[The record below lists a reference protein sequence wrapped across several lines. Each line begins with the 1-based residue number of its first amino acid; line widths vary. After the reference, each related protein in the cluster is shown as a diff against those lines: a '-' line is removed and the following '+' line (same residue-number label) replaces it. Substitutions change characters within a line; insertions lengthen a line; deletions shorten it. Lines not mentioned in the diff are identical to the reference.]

1 LRLRRGVNRMVCL
14 LVLVAGAPQ
23 FTFAADVNNYT
34 PLSEINT
41 DNVARI
47 KLVFSFRTGQ
57 AGGQSGA
64 PAVAGDLLL
73 LQTAFPHT
81 LYALDIRQQ
90 ATPVRWSFTP
100 PSDPRAAGLT
110 CCDATV
116 GGPVA
121 TTDNQVVLN
130 TLDGHTIALDAA
142 TGQVRW
148 DVTPAALSS
157 GETLSTSPLIAGDR
171 LIVGNAGDDFGA
183 RGWLAAL
190 DPHTGATIWKRFNTG
205 PDDEAGIGP
214 GFSPPYPRDQT
225 QDGGEKTWPPQAWQQ
240 GGGGL
245 AGNLAYDPDREI
257 LLYGTG
263 HPAPWNPDPRPGD
276 NKWTSGLFARD
287 ARTGDARWFVSISPH
302 DLYALGA
309 AGSLLL
315 ADTEWQGQD
324 RKLLIHPDANGHVYV
339 LDRGTGAILSAASF
353 VPVNATQGVD
363 IPTATLRRNV
373 AMDVSPNAV
382 TRDIC
387 PSWPGATGADGTSLG
402 AAALSPHTK
411 LLYIPASRMCMDMEP
426 RDTSYMSG
434 TPFIGANLRMK
445 AAPGISRGALIAW
458 DISGAKPAW
467 TAAEAFPL
475 EGGVLATAGGV
486 VFYGTLDGAFKALD
500 GRDGHLLWQFH
511 ASQGIIGQPIT
522 FRLSDGHQYV
532 AIAAGTGGPAGQVAQ
547 NGIDPRDATAAHG
560 YANALRDLKPPADPS
575 GMLYV
580 FALP

>member
-1 LRLRRGVNRMVCL
+1 MVCVFT
-14 LVLVAGAPQ
+14 LVVSSPWRARSVEANNFAPL
-23 FTFAADVNNYT
+23 N
-34 PLSEINT
+34 EIDT
-41 DNVARI
+41 GNVAHL

-73 LQTAFPHT
+73 LQTVFPHT
-81 LYALDIRQQ
+81 LYALNIHQP
-90 ATPVRWSFTP
+90 AAPVRWSFTP
-100 PSDPRAAGLT
+100 PSDRRAAGLT

-116 GGPVA
+116 GGPVVA
-121 TTDNQVVLN
+121 NGQVVLN
-130 TLDGHTIALDAA
+130 TLDGHTIALDSA

-148 DVTPAALSS
+148 NATIAALSS
-157 GETLSTSPLIAGDR
+157 GETLSSSPLIVGDR
-171 LIVGNAGDDFGA
+171 IIVGSVGDDFGA
-183 RGWLAAL
+183 RGWVAGL
-190 DPHTGATIWKRFNTG
+190 DASTGATVWKRFNTG
-205 PDDEAGIGP
+205 PDADVGIGA
-214 GFSPPYPRDQT
+214 GFKAPYPRDQT
-225 QDGGEKTWPPQAWQQ
+225 HDGGIATWPPQAWQQ

-245 AGNLAYDPDREI
+245 AGNLAYDSDRGI

-287 ARTGDARWFVSISPH
+287 VQTGDARWFVSISPH

-309 AGSLLL
+309 AGSVLL
-315 ADTEWQGQD
+315 ADKQWQGQD
-324 RKLLIHPDANGHVYV
+324 RKLLIHPDANGQVYV
-339 LDRGTGAILSAASF
+339 LDRDTGAILSAAAF
-353 VPVNATQGVD
+353 VPINATQGVD
-363 IPTATLRRNV
+363 IQSDTLRRNV

-387 PSWPGATGADGTSLG
+387 PGWPGATGADGTSLG
-402 AAALSPHTK
+402 AAALSPQTQ

-445 AAPGISRGALIAW
+445 TPPGFSRGALIAW
-458 DISGAKPAW
+458 DVSSAKPAW
-467 TAAEAFPL
+467 TVAEGFPV

-486 VFYGTLDGAFKALD
+486 VFYGTLDGGFKAVD
-500 GRDGHLLWQFH
+500 AHDGHLLWQFH
-511 ASQGIIGQPIT
+511 ASSGIIGQPIT
-522 FRLSDGHQYV
+522 FRLADGHQYV
-532 AIAAGTGGPAGQVAQ
+532 AVTAGTGGPAGRVAE

-560 YANALRDLKPPADPS
+560 YANALRDMKQPADPS
-575 GMLYV
+575 GTLYV

>member
-1 LRLRRGVNRMVCL
+1 LHLSCRVSWTICVLG
-14 LVLVAGAPQ
+14 LVTGMSAV
-23 FTFAADVNNYT
+23 TRAADANNFT
-34 PLSEINT
+34 LLSEINT
-41 DNVARI
+41 SNVAQL
-47 KLVFSFRTGQ
+47 KLVFYFRTGQ
-57 AGGQSGA
+57 WGGQSGA
-64 PAVAGDLLL
+64 PAIVGDLLL

-81 LYALDIRQQ
+81 LYALDIHQQ
-90 ATPVRWSFTP
+90 AAPVRWSFTP
-100 PSDPRAAGLT
+100 PSDRRAAGLT
-110 CCDATV
+110 CCDASV

-121 TTDNQVVLN
+121 AEGQVVLN
-130 TLDGHTIALDAA
+130 TLDGHTVALDGA
-142 TGQVRW
+142 TGQIRW
-148 DVTPAALSS
+148 NVKTASLES
-157 GETLSTSPLIAGDR
+157 GETLATSPLIAGDR
-171 LIVGNAGDDFGA
+171 IIIGSAGDDFGA
-183 RGWLAAL
+183 RGWVAGLEAYSGV
-190 DPHTGATIWKRFNTG
+190 TVWKRFNTG
-205 PDDEAGIGP
+205 PDADVGIGP
-214 GFSPPYPRDQT
+214 DFAPAYQRDQGR
-225 QDGGEKTWPPQAWQQ
+225 DGGVTTWPPQAWQQ

-245 AGNLAYDPDREI
+245 AGNLTYDADREI

-309 AGSLLL
+309 AGSVLL
-315 ADTEWQGQD
+315 ADTQWQGQD
-324 RKLLIHPDANGHVYV
+324 RSLLIHPDANGQVYV
-339 LDRGTGAILSAASF
+339 LDRDTGAILSAASF

-363 IPTATLRRNV
+363 LPTDTLRRNV

-387 PSWPGATGADGTSLG
+387 PSWPGATGANGTSLG
-402 AAALSPHTK
+402 ASALSPQTK

-445 AAPGISRGALIAW
+445 AAPGISRGALVGW
-458 DISGAKPAW
+458 DVSAAKPAW
-467 TAAEAFPL
+467 TVTESFPL
-475 EGGVLATAGGV
+475 EGGVLATAGDV
-486 VFYGTLDGAFKALD
+486 VFYGTLDGAFKAVD
-500 GRDGHLLWQFH
+500 ARDGHLLWQFH
-511 ASQGIIGQPIT
+511 ASSGIIGQPIT

-532 AIAAGTGGPAGQVAQ
+532 AITAGTGGPAGRVAQ

-560 YANALRDLKPPADPS
+560 YANALRDLKPSADPS